1 MAENDT
7 SLLTA
12 ARAAFARG
20 EWDSAHR
27 DFDRA
32 RSLGDLQTEDLDRF
46 GSTLWWVGEVSASL
60 SVSEEVYHRYED
72 EGAPLAAAMKALN
85 LGLLWFIRG
94 DLVISSGWANRA
106 RRLLRDLPDSV
117 EHGYL
122 LYLDA
127 AADLDFSNLQP
138 TREAA
143 ARLDEL
149 GRRLHAAQLTSF
161 SLVLSGL
168 ADIRDG
174 ATSSGFAQ
182 LDEAMLP
189 VLAGQLPPEW
199 AGDIY
204 CTVIHAC
211 YALADLPRM
220 RAWTQATE
228 QWCHQFRGEV
238 VYSGI
243 CRIHRLQLLCAEGRW
258 DQAEEAI
265 ERSGAELIGRNNWVA
280 GEAFYQLGEIRR
292 LRGDDAGARAAY
304 GQSRS
309 LGTDP
314 QPGES
319 LLLHAEGKSEDA
331 WAALCAA
338 LAGRDR
344 LAGAGLLGAGV
355 ELALALERTDE
366 AEHLCSELES
376 TATAFGTP
384 GFRAW
389 AAHARALMLL
399 ARARHAEALP
409 VLRRAAAE
417 YRALGARRETA
428 LIHELMA
435 RAHRG
440 LDAGGAAAADLAQA
454 LAVYRGLGALPD
466 VRRLGG
472 GQLPGGLTG
481 READVLAL
489 VADGASNRA
498 VAEALFISQKTVS
511 RHLANIFAKIG
522 VSSRTAAAAWAHEHG
537 LHRMPHAGVGRMGRA
552 PDVAP
557 GQHP

>member
-1 MAENDT
+1 MSENDT
-7 SLLTA
+7 PLLTA

-27 DFDRA
+27 DFARA
-32 RSLGDLQTEDLDRF
+32 RALGDLQTEDLDRF
-46 GSTLWWVGEVSASL
+46 SSTLWWVGEVRE
-60 SVSEEVYHRYED
+60 SVALSEEVYHRYED
-72 EGAPLAAAMKALN
+72 DGAPLAAAMKALN

-94 DLVISSGWANRA
+94 DMVISSGWASRA
-106 RRLLRDLPDSV
+106 RRLLKALPDSA

-127 AADLDFSNLQP
+127 AADLDFGNLEP

-143 ARLDEL
+143 SRLDEL
-149 GRRLHAAQLTSF
+149 GRRLHAPQLTSF

-211 YALADLPRM
+211 HALADLPRM

-228 QWCHQFRGEV
+228 QWCQQFRGEV

-243 CRIHRLQLLCAEGRW
+243 CRIHRLQLQCVEGLW
-258 DQAEEAI
+258 DQAGEAI
-265 ERSGAELIGRNNWVA
+265 ERSGTELIGRNNWVA

-292 LRGDDAGARAAY
+292 LRGDTDAARTAY

-314 QPGES
+314 QPGEA

-355 ELALALERTDE
+355 ELALALGRAEE

-376 TATAFGTP
+376 TATVFGTP

-389 AAHARALMLL
+389 AAQARARVLM
-399 ARARHAEALP
+399 AHSRHAEALP

-417 YRALGARRETA
+417 YRALGARHETA
-428 LIHELMA
+428 LMHELLA

-440 LDAGGAAAADLAQA
+440 LDADGAAAADLAQA
-454 LAVYRGLGALPD
+454 LAIYRSLGALPD
-466 VRRLGG
+466 VRRIGG
-472 GQLPGGLTG
+472 GQLPGGLTS
-481 READVLAL
+481 REAEVLVL

-498 VAEALFISQKTVS
+498 VAEALFISQKTVG
-511 RHLANIFAKIG
+511 RHLANIFTKIG
-522 VSSRTAAAAWAHEHG
+522 VSSRTAAAAWAHERG
-537 LHRMPHAGVGRMGRA
+537 LHRMPHAGAGKMGTA
-552 PDVAP
+552 PDVRP
-557 GQHP
+557 GHRP

>member
-1 MAENDT
+1 MAENGT
-7 SLLTA
+7 TLLTA

-27 DFDRA
+27 DFARV
-32 RSLGDLQTEDLDRF
+32 RSLGELPTEDLDRYS
-46 GSTLWWVGEVSASL
+46 STLWWVGDVRESVSL
-60 SVSEEVYHRYED
+60 SEEVYHRYED
-72 EGAPLAAAMKALN
+72 DGAPLAAAMKALN

-94 DLVISSGWANRA
+94 DLVISSGWASRA
-106 RRLLRDLPDSV
+106 RRLLKDLPDCE

-127 AADLDFSNLQP
+127 SVDLDYGDLRP

-143 ARLDEL
+143 ARLDDL
-149 GRRLHAAQLTSF
+149 GRRLRAPQLTSF

-174 ATSSGFAQ
+174 ATARGFAQ

-211 YALADLPRM
+211 HALADLPRM

-243 CRIHRLQLLCAEGRW
+243 CRIHRLQLQCVEGQW

-265 ERSGAELIGRNNWVA
+265 ERSGTELIGRNNWVA
-280 GEAFYQLGEIRR
+280 AEAFYQLGEIRR
-292 LRGDDAGARAAY
+292 LRGDTAAARAAY
-304 GQSRS
+304 DQSRR

-314 QPGES
+314 QPGEA
-319 LLLHAEGKSEDA
+319 LLLHAEGRSEDA

-344 LAGAGLLGAGV
+344 LAGAALLGAGV
-355 ELALALERTDE
+355 EVALSLGRVQE

-376 TATAFGTP
+376 TATDFGTP

-389 AAHARALMLL
+389 AAHARALVLVTG
-399 ARARHAEALP
+399 RRYAEALP
-409 VLRRAAAE
+409 VMHRAAAE
-417 YRALGARRETA
+417 YRALGARYETA
-428 LIHELMA
+428 RMHELLA

-440 LDAGGAAAADLAQA
+440 LGTSGAAAADLAQA
-454 LAVYRGLGALPD
+454 LALYTGLGARPD

-498 VAEALFISQKTVS
+498 VAEALFISQKTVG
-511 RHLANIFAKIG
+511 RHLANIFTKIG
-522 VSSRTAAAAWAHEHG
+522 VSSRTAAGAWAHEHG
-537 LHRMPHAGVGRMGRA
+537 LHRMPHAGDGTMGTP
-552 PDVAP
+552 PDVTT
-557 GQHP
+557 GRRS